1 MPLFSSPASRAF
13 PQSSSRVDASGR
25 PRVGGKGVLSSQ
37 AAATAAAGR
46 GKTSR
51 GIGLK
56 GHKRMRKLVRD
67 TIQGVT
73 KGDIRRLA
81 RRGGV
86 KRISGTIYDD
96 TRREL
101 KRRLEEILRNV
112 CFITEHSN
120 RKTVT
125 VTDVIYALRRMGTP
139 VYGFE
144 GMGGSKKTTLS
155 H

>member
-1 MPLFSSPASRAF
+1 
-13 PQSSSRVDASGR
+13 
-25 PRVGGKGVLSSQ
+25 
-37 AAATAAAGR
+37 
-46 GKTSR
+46 
-51 GIGLK
+51 
-56 GHKRMRKLVRD
+56 MRKLVRD

-86 KRISGTIYDD
+86 KRISGPIYDE
-96 TRREL
+96 TRTQL
-101 KRRLEEILRNV
+101 KKRLQEILTNV
-112 CFITEHSN
+112 VIITEHSK

-144 GMGGSKKTTLS
+144 GMGGSKKTTLN